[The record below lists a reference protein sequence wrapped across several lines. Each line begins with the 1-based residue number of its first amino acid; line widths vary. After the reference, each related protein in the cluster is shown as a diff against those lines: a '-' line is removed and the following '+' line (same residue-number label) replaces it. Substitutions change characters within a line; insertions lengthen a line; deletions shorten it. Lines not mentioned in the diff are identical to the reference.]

1 MTGIMRTVFD
11 VFLTVLILP
20 VVCVVAPWSGIPDAL
35 DLIED
40 SWRRIR
46 KIA

>member
-1 MTGIMRTVFD
+1 MTSNVRTVFNI
-11 VFLTVLILP
+11 FLTVLILP
-20 VVCVVAPWSGIPDAL
+20 IVCVVAPWTGIPDTL

-46 KIA
+46 KTA